1 MSDSGLTTQGGG
13 RLVRSLTDLPKD
25 VAPVRD
31 LWPAIAAAIESD
43 RAAAQPARRGGF
55 GLRFAAGL
63 AASVGLVAVGVWVG
77 ARMPVEAPAT
87 TAALANVTAPEAIAA
102 AFAANPRLAAE
113 RTRLLGEAEKKLAEL
128 PAADRERVAAS
139 LAAIR
144 RSMTEIEAALGREP
158 TNALLQELL
167 VTTTQDELRVL
178 SALAEARQEI

>member
-1 MSDSGLTTQGGG
+1 MSDSGLTTNGGG
-13 RLVRSLTDLPKD
+13 RRVRSLTDLPQD
-25 VAPVRD
+25 VAPARD

-43 RAAAQPARRGGF
+43 RAAAQPARRTGF
-55 GLRFAAGL
+55 GIRFAAGL
-63 AASVGLVAVGVWVG
+63 AASVGLVAIGVWVG
-77 ARMPVEAPAT
+77 ARLPADPPAATAELTNVSAPA
-87 TAALANVTAPEAIAA
+87 AIAA
-102 AFAANPRLAAE
+102 AFAANPQLAAE
-113 RTRLLGEAEKKLAEL
+113 RTRLLGEAERKLAEL

-158 TNALLQELL
+158 TNTLLQELL